1 MFGSGD
7 AYFQYL
13 VVPEAGPSIRQLKR
27 PDSYQCGVLTHNPVA
42 WARRAVVE
50 RIEQAVGTVMLRET
64 L

>member
-1 MFGSGD
+1 MG
-7 AYFQYL
+7 
-13 VVPEAGPSIRQLKR
+13 PEHKTAPIR
-27 PDSYQCGVLTHNPVA
+27 PDSYQCRVLTHNPVA

>member
-1 MFGSGD
+1 MG
-7 AYFQYL
+7 
-13 VVPEAGPSIRQLKR
+13 PEHKTAPIR

-50 RIEQAVGTVMLRET
+50 RIEQQAVGTVMLRET

>member
-7 AYFQYL
+7 AYIQYL

-50 RIEQAVGTVMLRET
+50 RIEQ
-64 L
+64 